1 MKSSGSFTK
10 FRGRLIACFAAAF
23 AVFAVMLVVFQIRL
37 DTQTKVQFVQNDLD
51 SYAEILSKTADYAG
65 VTALFPSDLR
75 ATVLDTLGNVVFDSV
90 DSAGGV
96 NHSDRPEISALM
108 RGSVATSIR
117 KSETTGV
124 KYLYYS
130 KTYGDRII
138 RVALPYDDD
147 VKPRIRPNSIFL
159 LVSALLFALSLLIII
174 LLSSRFGYDIQKFQT
189 QYKDDSDREVA
200 TIKQQMT
207 SNISHEL
214 RTPVTGIMG
223 CLETLEACP
232 EMDADRRKS
241 FIHRAYMQSVRLSDL
256 IRDVAII
263 SRIEESPEKL
273 VKQIVSLGE
282 IVGEAVS
289 EFAVRIEENGV
300 RVENMISPDLRICG
314 NRSLLQSLFRNLLEN
329 TLKYAGKG
337 VTVRIERCTHADAGF
352 ADYDPSGCPDSGHPA
367 GERSDAGDSV
377 CLTYCDTGCG
387 VPPEHLPRL
396 FERFYRI
403 SEGRTREVGGSGLG
417 LSIVRNAVAFH
428 GGEIRVLNRQPHG
441 LQFFFTLKK

>member
-1 MKSSGSFTK
+1 M
-10 FRGRLIACFAAAF
+10 
-23 AVFAVMLVVFQIRL
+23 
-37 DTQTKVQFVQNDLD
+37 
-51 SYAEILSKTADYAG
+51 
-65 VTALFPSDLR
+65 TALFPSELR
-75 ATVLDTLGNVVFDSV
+75 ATVLDTLGNVLFDSV
-90 DSAGGV
+90 DSVGGV
-96 NHSDRPEISALM
+96 NHSDRPEVSASML
-108 RGSVATSIR
+108 GNAATSIR

-130 KTYGDRII
+130 KTYGNRTI

-147 VKPRIRPNSIFL
+147 VKPRIRPNNIFL
-159 LVSALLFALSLLIII
+159 LASALLFALSLLIIL

-232 EMDADRRKS
+232 EMDAERRKG
-241 FIHRAYMQSVRLSDL
+241 FIHRAYMQSVRLSEL

-273 VKQIVSLGE
+273 VKQVVSLGE
-282 IVGEAVS
+282 IVDEAVA
-289 EFAVRIEENGV
+289 EFASRMYENGIH
-300 RVENMISPDLRICG
+300 VENRLSPELRICG
-314 NRSLLQSLFRNLLEN
+314 NRTLLHALFRNLLEN
-329 TLKYAGKG
+329 TLKYAGRG
-337 VTVRIERCTHADAGF
+337 VSVRIERCRHADSGFSDAWDPDAGFAASDGRDAGF
-352 ADYDPSGCPDSGHPA
+352 AD
-367 GERSDAGDSV
+367 AGDTV
-377 CLTYCDTGCG
+377 CLTYYDTGCG

-403 SEGRTREVGGSGLG
+403 SEGRTRDAGGSGLG

-428 GGEIRVLNRQPHG
+428 GGEIRVLNRRPHG